1 MIRIPHDLHE
11 WDVADV
17 HQWLARLAAD
27 PDVSERELAFA
38 RQAVAR
44 AAATGQSPNAN

>member
-11 WDVADV
+11 WAPADV
-17 HQWLARLAAD
+17 QQWLVYLADD
-27 PDVSERELAFA
+27 PDVSERELALA

-44 AAATGQSPNAN
+44 ATATGQSPNAN